1 MPQTKDSKQFVKD
14 IRALIKVSIEDEE
27 KLREE
32 MKKDITKLFDELS
45 ILLEGGVN
53 EADLTDETTDKI
65 MEYKSLERIIQ
76 SSTYDEKFYRYTYN
90 LDIVKM
96 KKYHDKINEKDL
108 EELEDISDIHQR
120 GGNVQLKQVD
130 IDEDRE
136 DSVILRNSEAHLQ
149 FSRDIKQKHD
159 NREKLIKTVLRLKE
173 NGF

>member
-65 MEYKSLERIIQ
+65 MEYKSLERIRRIR
-76 SSTYDEKFYRYTYN
+76 RY
-90 LDIVKM
+90 K
-96 KKYHDKINEKDL
+96 
-108 EELEDISDIHQR
+108 
-120 GGNVQLKQVD
+120 
-130 IDEDRE
+130 
-136 DSVILRNSEAHLQ
+136 
-149 FSRDIKQKHD
+149 
-159 NREKLIKTVLRLKE
+159 
-173 NGF
+173 